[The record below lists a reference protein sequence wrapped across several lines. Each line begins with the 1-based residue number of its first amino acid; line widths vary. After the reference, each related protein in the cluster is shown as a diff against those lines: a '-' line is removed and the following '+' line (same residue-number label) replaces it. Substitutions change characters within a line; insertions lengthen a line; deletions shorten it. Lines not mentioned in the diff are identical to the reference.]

1 MAYTQIT
8 LGLTLTIPTSGTRNW
23 GNTLKNTTWTKIS
36 QHDHTGGGNG
46 AQLGNG
52 SFADYTI
59 DPVKLRKNFR
69 LFQYGTTLIPAGTA
83 QTVDWDNGS
92 IQKMTLASAT
102 GTVSLT
108 LSNPLSGGIYKF
120 FIIQGATPR
129 SVTWPASVKWP
140 QAQAPILSTSNGA
153 VDIIELYYDGTNYYG
168 DWDVLYS

>member
-52 SFADYTI
+52 SFADFTL

-69 LFQYGTTLIPAGTA
+69 IYQNTSTLTPAGTA
-83 QTVDWDNGS
+83 QTIDWDAGS
-92 IQKMTLASAT
+92 VEKMTLASAS
-102 GTVSLT
+102 GTVSIT
-108 LSNPLSGGIYKF
+108 LSNPLAGGIYKL

-129 SVTWPASVKWP
+129 TVTWPASVKWP
-140 QAQAPILSTSNGA
+140 QGQAPILSTANGSI
-153 VDIIELYYDGTNYYG
+153 DIIELYYDGTNYFG
-168 DWDVLYS
+168 EWNLAWS

>member
-52 SFADYTI
+52 SFADFTI

-69 LFQYGTTLIPAGTA
+69 IYQNTSTLTPVGTT
-83 QTVDWDNGS
+83 QTVDWELGS
-92 IQKMTLASAT
+92 VENLTLASAS

-108 LSNPLSGGIYKF
+108 LSNPLSGGIYKL

-129 SVTWPASVKWP
+129 EVTWPASVKWP
-140 QAQAPILSTSNGA
+140 QGQAPILSTANGS
-153 VDIIELYYDGTNYYG
+153 VDIVNLYYNGTNYFG
-168 DWDVLYS
+168 DWNLGYA